1 MSVPALATSSELLE
15 EVTRLRLLARG
26 LMSRTAELQEAL
38 DSRVV
43 IEQAKGVLAERLEL
57 TVDEAFFLLRYAAR
71 SSHRKLHDLARDVV
85 GSSET
90 PFEIQR
96 ERLHRAM
103 ARA

>member
-1 MSVPALATSSELLE
+1 VE
-15 EVTRLRLLARG
+15 EITRLRLLARG
-26 LMSRTAELQEAL
+26 LMRRTAELQEAL

-71 SSHRKLHDLARDVV
+71 SSHKRIHDLARDVV

-90 PFEIQR
+90 PLEIQH
-96 ERLHRAM
+96 ERLRRAV
-103 ARA
+103 ARS